1 MSVGVTW
8 WTQAWRTLWRD
19 ARAGELRLLVV
30 AVVLG
35 VAALSS
41 VSFLADRLN
50 GGLQRDARQLLGGD
64 VVVVSD
70 QATPAH
76 IVQRAKSDGLQ
87 GVTTLSFPTMA
98 RGQSQHGAEANS
110 RLVALKAVE
119 VGYPLR
125 GELKVASSLTQ
136 AQDAQAND
144 RASSANK
151 PAVEKTF
158 TIPATGEVWIE
169 LAGLEALGLDVG
181 DSVWLG
187 NSRLRVSRVLVH
199 EPDRGAGFMNFAPRV
214 LMNSADL
221 EATALIQPAS
231 RVTWRYAV
239 VGADSAV
246 KNFLAWAEAES
257 KKPEVRGVR
266 VESLEAGRP
275 EMRQT
280 LDRAGK
286 FLNLVALL
294 AALLSA
300 VAVALAARAFAARH
314 LDDCAMLRVL
324 GLSQRHIAL
333 SYTAEFVW
341 VGSFASALG
350 LALGY
355 AVHLV
360 FVALLKGLVDTA
372 LPAPSLWPVVYG
384 LGTGLTLLL
393 AFGLPPVLQ
402 LASVPALRVMRRDV
416 GELKATTIS
425 VWALGLTGFAVLLM
439 AVSRD
444 LKLGLMVVGG
454 FAGAVLLFAG
464 MAWVAV
470 YVLRRTVVEGH
481 APPWLMLATRQIS
494 ARPVYAM
501 VQVSALAVGLLA
513 LALLVLLRTDLI
525 SSWRNATPVD
535 APNRFVINIQ
545 PTQAEPFLQTLRDA
559 GVNKLD
565 WYPMI
570 RARLVAVNDV
580 TVTPD
585 SYTEERAQRLVDRE
599 FNVSFNAEKPEHN
612 TVVAGVWQAEETD
625 GLSIEEGIAKTLKLK
640 LGDRLR
646 FDMAGVLHEAR
657 ITSVRRVD
665 WASMRANFF
674 VMYPVSRMTTGAGF
688 EVPTTYIAAFR
699 APQRMPMA
707 ANQTVKPLPT
717 FDNQLIAR
725 FPNVTSVDMGATL
738 NQVQS
743 VLGQV
748 VSAVEFLF
756 LFTLAAGL
764 VVLFAAVTAT
774 REERAREY
782 AVLRALGASNQLLAY
797 VQRAELAGIGALA
810 GLLATCV
817 AMLMGWGLARYAF
830 EFEWTAS
837 PWVPLLGALVGALLA
852 LAAGWWG
859 LRDVLRRPVVQTLRQ
874 AL

>member
-1 MSVGVTW
+1 MNQRIQVANPNQNPPTGVTW

-30 AVVLG
+30 AVALG

-70 QATPAH
+70 QVTPAH
-76 IVQRAKSDGLQ
+76 IVQRAKDAGLQ
-87 GVTTLSFPTMA
+87 GVSTLSFPTMA
-98 RGQSQHGAEANS
+98 RGASQNGMESSS

-119 VGYPLR
+119 AGYPLR
-125 GELKVASSLTQ
+125 GELQVASSLSQ
-136 AQDAQAND
+136 ADVA
-144 RASSANK
+144 
-151 PAVEKTF
+151 EKT
-158 TIPATGEVWIE
+158 THLPASGEVWVE
-169 LAGLEALGLDVG
+169 AAGLEALGLDVG
-181 DSVWLG
+181 DSVLLG
-187 NSRLRVSRVLVH
+187 NSRLRISRVLVH

-214 LMNSADL
+214 LMNSVDL
-221 EATALIQPAS
+221 AATALIQPAS
-231 RVTWRYAV
+231 RITWRYAV
-239 VGADSAV
+239 VGPDAAA
-246 KNFLAWAEAES
+246 KNFLAWVDAES

-280 LDRAGK
+280 LDRAAK

-300 VAVALAARAFAARH
+300 VAVALAARTFATRH

-341 VGSFASALG
+341 VGTFASVLG

-355 AVHLV
+355 AVHGV
-360 FVALLKGLVDTA
+360 FVALLKGLVETA
-372 LPAPSLWPVVYG
+372 LPAPSVWPVVYG
-384 LGTGLTLLL
+384 LSAGLTLLL

-416 GELKATTIS
+416 GELKATTLS
-425 VWALGLTGFAVLLM
+425 VWALGLTGFAVLLI

-464 MAWVAV
+464 MAWLAV
-470 YVLRRTVVEGH
+470 QVLRRSVVEGS
-481 APPWLMLATRQIS
+481 APPWLMLATRQVS

-501 VQVSALAVGLLA
+501 VQVSSLAVGLLA

-525 SSWRNATPVD
+525 SSWRNATPAD

-545 PTQAEPFLQTLRDA
+545 PTQAEPFLQTLREA
-559 GVNKLD
+559 GVHKLD
-565 WYPMI
+565 WYPMV
-570 RARLVAVNDV
+570 RGRLVAVNDV

-585 SYTEERAQRLVDRE
+585 SYTDERAKRLADRE
-599 FNVSFNAEKPEHN
+599 FNVSFSAEKPEHN
-612 TVVAGVWQAEETD
+612 TVVQGQWQAENPND
-625 GLSIEEGIAKTLKLK
+625 LSIEEGVAKTLNLK
-640 LGDRLR
+640 MGDRLR
-646 FDMAGVLHEAR
+646 FDIAGMLREAR

-665 WASMRANFF
+665 WTSMRANFF
-674 VMYPVSRMTTGAGF
+674 VMYPVSHLTTDAGF

-699 APQRMPMA
+699 APQRQA
-707 ANQTVKPLPT
+707 ALGQPAPT
-717 FDNQLIAR
+717 FDNQLISR

-782 AVLRALGASNQLLAY
+782 AVLRALGASNQLLAN
-797 VQRAELAGIGALA
+797 VQRAELAGVGALA
-810 GLLATCV
+810 GFLATCV
-817 AMLMGWGLARYAF
+817 AMAMGWGLARFAF

-837 PWVPLLGALVGALLA
+837 PWVPVLGAVVGALLA
-852 LAAGWWG
+852 LVAGWWG

-874 AL
+874 AS

>member
-1 MSVGVTW
+1 MTAAVQSRVTW
-8 WTQAWRTLWRD
+8 WSLAWRTLWRD
-19 ARAGELRLLVV
+19 ARAGELRLLMV

-76 IVQRAKSDGLQ
+76 IVQHAKHEGLQ

-98 RGQSQHGAEANS
+98 RGQTQNGADSNS

-119 VGYPLR
+119 AGYPLR
-125 GELKVASSLTQ
+125 GELKVANDLAMAQQ
-136 AQDAQAND
+136 AQ
-144 RASSANK
+144 
-151 PAVEKTF
+151 KT
-158 TIPATGEVWIE
+158 TNIPALGEVWVEIS
-169 LAGLEALGLDVG
+169 GLEALGLEVG
-181 DSVWLG
+181 DALLLG
-187 NSRLRVSRVLVH
+187 NSRLRISRVLVH

-214 LMNSADL
+214 MMNVADL
-221 EATALIQPAS
+221 AATGLVQPAS
-231 RVTWRYAV
+231 RVTWRFAV
-239 VGADSAV
+239 VGSETATQ
-246 KNFLAWAEAES
+246 NFLAWAEAES

-324 GLSQRHIAL
+324 GLSQRDIAL
-333 SYTAEFVW
+333 AYTAEFVW
-341 VGSFASALG
+341 VGMFASAVG
-350 LALGY
+350 LLLGY
-355 AVHLV
+355 AVHLL
-360 FVALLKGLVDTA
+360 FVSLLAGLVDTV
-372 LPAPSLWPVVYG
+372 LPAPSVWPVVYG

-416 GELKATTIS
+416 GELKATTLS
-425 VWALGLTGFAVLLM
+425 VWALGLTGFALLLV

-454 FAGAVLLFAG
+454 FASAVLLFAG
-464 MAWVAV
+464 MAWLAV
-470 YVLRRTVVEGH
+470 WLLRRSVVEGS
-481 APPWLMLATRQIS
+481 APPWLMLATRQVS

-545 PTQAEPFLQTLRDA
+545 PSQAESFLQTLREA

-565 WYPMI
+565 WYPMM
-570 RARLVAVNDV
+570 RARLVAVNEV

-599 FNVSFNAEKPEHN
+599 FNVSFNATVPEHN
-612 TVVAGVWQAEETD
+612 TVVGGAWQNEEANA
-625 GLSIEEGIAKTLKLK
+625 LSIEEGIAKTLKLK

-665 WASMRANFF
+665 WTSMRANFF
-674 VMYPVSRMTTGAGF
+674 VMYPVSRMTTGTGF
-688 EVPTTYIAAFR
+688 DVPTTYIAAFR
-699 APQRMPMA
+699 TPERVA
-707 ANQTVKPLPT
+707 TVGADKPTPT
-717 FDNQLIAR
+717 FDNQLISR
-725 FPNVTSVDMGATL
+725 FPNVTNVDMGAAL

-782 AVLRALGASNQLLAY
+782 AVLRALGASNQLLAL
-797 VQRAELAGIGALA
+797 VQRAELAGVGALA
-810 GLLATCV
+810 GLLASSV
-817 AMLMGWGLARYAF
+817 AMVMGWALARFAF
-830 EFEWTAS
+830 EFAWTAS
-837 PWVPLLGALVGALLA
+837 PWVPLVGAVVGALLA

-859 LRDVLRRPVVQTLRQ
+859 LRDVLQRPVVQTLRQ
-874 AL
+874 ASH

>member
-1 MSVGVTW
+1 MSAGVTW
-8 WTQAWRTLWRD
+8 WSQAWRTLWRD

-30 AVVLG
+30 AVALG

-76 IVQRAKSDGLQ
+76 IMQRAKADGLQ

-98 RGQSQHGAEANS
+98 RGQSQSGAEANS
-110 RLVALKAVE
+110 RLVALKAAE

-125 GELKVASSLTQ
+125 GELKVASSLAQ
-136 AQDAQAND
+136 AQLALNND
-144 RASSANK
+144 NTGSNKSA
-151 PAVEKTF
+151 AEKTA
-158 TIPATGEVWIE
+158 TIPAAGEVWIE
-169 LAGLEALGLDVG
+169 AAGLEALGLDVG

-187 NSRLRVSRVLVH
+187 NSRLRISRVLVH

-239 VGADSAV
+239 AGADSAA

-280 LDRAGK
+280 LDRAAK

-341 VGSFASALG
+341 VGSFASVLG
-350 LALGY
+350 LVLGY

-372 LPAPSLWPVVYG
+372 LPAPSVWPVVYG

-416 GELKATTIS
+416 GELKATTLS
-425 VWALGLTGFAVLLM
+425 VWALGLTGFSVLLI

-464 MAWVAV
+464 MAWLAV
-470 YVLRRTVVEGH
+470 YVLRRTVVEGS

-545 PTQAEPFLQTLRDA
+545 PTQAEPFLQTLREA

-565 WYPMI
+565 MFPMI

-599 FNVSFNAEKPEHN
+599 FNVSFSADQPEHN
-612 TVVAGVWQAEETD
+612 KLVEGAWQAEEAD

-640 LGDRLR
+640 LGDSLR

-688 EVPTTYIAAFR
+688 DVPTTYIAAFR
-699 APQRMPMA
+699 APQRQS
-707 ANQTVKPLPT
+707 ANPVPS
-717 FDNQLIAR
+717 FDNQLIQR
-725 FPNVTSVDMGATL
+725 FPNITNLDMGASL
-738 NQVQS
+738 NQVQA

-782 AVLRALGASNQLLAY
+782 AVLRALGASNQLLAN

-810 GLLATCV
+810 GLLATSV
-817 AMLMGWGLARYAF
+817 AMLMGWGLARFAF

-837 PWVPLLGALVGALLA
+837 PWVPLLGAVIGALLA

-874 AL
+874 AS

>member
-1 MSVGVTW
+1 MNGANVTW
-8 WTQAWRTLWRD
+8 WALAWRTLWRD

-30 AVVLG
+30 AVALG

-64 VVVVSD
+64 AVVVSD
-70 QATPAH
+70 QATPPH
-76 IVQRAKSDGLQ
+76 IVQQAQQAGLQ

-98 RGQSQHGAEANS
+98 RGLSSSDAENKS
-110 RLVALKAVE
+110 RLIALKAVAA
-119 VGYPLR
+119 GYPLR
-125 GELKVASSLTQ
+125 GELQVANSLAQ
-136 AQDAQAND
+136 AQALLND
-144 RASSANK
+144 PNNAIAA
-151 PAVEKTF
+151 PAEKT
-158 TIPATGEVWIE
+158 TQIPASGEAWVE
-169 LAGLEALGLDVG
+169 AGALEALNLDVG
-181 DSVWLG
+181 DTLMLG
-187 NSRLRVSRVLVH
+187 DSRLRISRVLVQ

-214 LMNSADL
+214 MINHADL
-221 EATALIQPAS
+221 QATGLMQPAS
-231 RVTWRYAV
+231 RITWRYAV
-239 VGADSAV
+239 VGPEAAV
-246 KNFLAWAEAES
+246 AAFLTWAEAES

-280 LDRAGK
+280 LDRAAK

-324 GLSQRHIAL
+324 GLSQRHIAW

-341 VGSFASALG
+341 VGSLASGLG

-355 AVHLV
+355 AVHLL
-360 FVALLKGLVDTA
+360 FVSLLKGLVDTS

-416 GELKATTIS
+416 GELKATTLS
-425 VWALGLTGFAVLLM
+425 VWALGLTGFAVLLV

-454 FAGAVLLFAG
+454 FAAAVLLFAG
-464 MAWVAV
+464 MAWLAVVA
-470 YVLRRTVVEGH
+470 LRRSVIEGA
-481 APPWLMLATRQIS
+481 APPWLMLATRQVS
-494 ARPVYAM
+494 ARPVYA
-501 VQVSALAVGLLA
+501 VLQVSALAVGLLA
-513 LALLVLLRTDLI
+513 LALLVLLRTDLV
-525 SSWRNATPVD
+525 SSWRNATPAD

-545 PTQAEPFLQTLRDA
+545 PAQAESFVRTLRDA
-559 GVNKLD
+559 GVHRFD
-565 WYPMI
+565 WYPMV
-570 RARLVAVNDV
+570 RARLVAINGN

-585 SYTEERAQRLVDRE
+585 SYSEERAQRLVDRE
-599 FNVSFNAEKPEHN
+599 FNVSFSADKPEHN
-612 TVVAGVWQAEETD
+612 SVVAGAWQAEEAD
-625 GLSIEEGIAKTLKLK
+625 GLSIEEGIAKTLKLQ
-640 LGDRLR
+640 LGDSLR
-646 FDMAGVLHEAR
+646 FDMAGVQHEAR

-665 WASMRANFF
+665 WTSMRANFF
-674 VMYPVSRMTTGAGF
+674 VMYPVSRLHTNAGLD
-688 EVPTTYIAAFR
+688 VPTTYIAAFR
-699 APQRMPMA
+699 APLRVVVA
-707 ANQTVKPLPT
+707 GADKAEPT
-717 FDNQLIAR
+717 FDNQLVNR

-738 NQVQS
+738 NQVQR
-743 VLGQV
+743 VLEQV

-782 AVLRALGASNQLLAY
+782 AVLRALGASNQLLAH
-797 VQRAELAGIGALA
+797 VQRAELAGVGALA
-810 GLLATCV
+810 GLLASCV
-817 AMLMGWGLARYAF
+817 AMVMGWGLAHFAF
-830 EFEWTAS
+830 EFEWTAN
-837 PWVPLLGALVGALLA
+837 PWVPLLGVLVGALLA
-852 LAAGWWG
+852 WAAGWWG

-874 AL
+874 ASQ

>member
-1 MSVGVTW
+1 MSAGVTW

-19 ARAGELRLLVV
+19 ARAGELRVLLVAV
-30 AVVLG
+30 ALG

-70 QATPAH
+70 QTTPAH
-76 IVQRAKSDGLQ
+76 IVQRAQTEGLQ

-98 RGQSQHGAEANS
+98 RGQAQGQRESNS

-119 VGYPLR
+119 AGYPLR
-125 GELKVASSLTQ
+125 GELKVARGLTQ
-136 AQDAQAND
+136 TEESIA
-144 RASSANK
+144 
-151 PAVEKTF
+151 
-158 TIPATGEVWIE
+158 TIPAVGEVWVE
-169 LAGLEALGLDVG
+169 AGGLEALGLDVG
-181 DSVWLG
+181 DTLMLG
-187 NSRLRVSRVLVH
+187 QSRLRISRVLMH

-214 LMNSADL
+214 LMNREDL
-221 EATALIQPAS
+221 NATGLVQPAS
-231 RVTWRYAV
+231 RVTWRYAL
-239 VGADSAV
+239 VGPEGVSQQ
-246 KNFLAWAEAES
+246 FLTWAEAES
-257 KKPEVRGVR
+257 KRPEVRGVR
-266 VESLEAGRP
+266 VESLESGRP

-300 VAVALAARAFAARH
+300 VAVALAARTFAARH

-341 VGSFASALG
+341 VGLFASVLG

-355 AVHLV
+355 AVHEV

-372 LPAPSLWPVVYG
+372 LPAPSLWPVMYG

-402 LASVPALRVMRRDV
+402 LASVPALRVMRREV
-416 GELKATTIS
+416 GELRTITVS

-444 LKLGLMVVGG
+444 LKLGLLVVGG
-454 FAGAVLLFAG
+454 FAAAALLFAG
-464 MAWVAV
+464 AAWFAV
-470 YVLRRTVVEGH
+470 YLLRRHVVEGH
-481 APPWLMLATRQIS
+481 APTWLMLATRQVS
-494 ARPVYAM
+494 ARPLYAV

-545 PTQAEPFLQTLRDA
+545 PTQTQAFLQTLREA
-559 GVNKLD
+559 GVKQLD

-570 RARLVAVNDV
+570 RARLVAVNGH
-580 TVTPD
+580 TVTPEN
-585 SYTEERAQRLVDRE
+585 YTEERAQRLVDRE
-599 FNVSFNAEKPEHN
+599 FNVSFSAQAPEHN
-612 TVVAGVWQAEETD
+612 TVVGGAWQAEEAD
-625 GLSIEEGIAKTLKLK
+625 GLSIEEGIAKTLKVQ

-665 WASMRANFF
+665 WTSMRANFF
-674 VMYPVSRMTTGAGF
+674 VMYPVSHLNTGAGF
-688 EVPTTYIAAFR
+688 DVPTTYMAAFR
-699 APQRMPMA
+699 APPREAGRPG
-707 ANQTVKPLPT
+707 
-717 FDNQLIAR
+717 FDNQLIQR
-725 FPNVTSVDMGATL
+725 FPNLTNVDIGATL
-738 NQVQS
+738 NQVQR
-743 VLGQV
+743 VLSQV
-748 VSAVEFLF
+748 VRAVECLF
-756 LFTLAAGL
+756 VFTLAAGL

-782 AVLRALGASNQLLAY
+782 AVLRALGASNQLLVQ

-817 AMLMGWGLARYAF
+817 AMVMGWGLARFAF

-837 PWVPLLGALVGALLA
+837 PWVPLLGVVVGALLA

-859 LRDVLRRPVVQTLRQ
+859 LREVLRRPVVQTLRQ
-874 AL
+874 T

>member
-1 MSVGVTW
+1 
-8 WTQAWRTLWRD
+8 
-19 ARAGELRLLVV
+19 
-30 AVVLG
+30 
-35 VAALSS
+35 
-41 VSFLADRLN
+41 
-50 GGLQRDARQLLGGD
+50 
-64 VVVVSD
+64 
-70 QATPAH
+70 
-76 IVQRAKSDGLQ
+76 
-87 GVTTLSFPTMA
+87 
-98 RGQSQHGAEANS
+98 
-110 RLVALKAVE
+110 
-119 VGYPLR
+119 
-125 GELKVASSLTQ
+125 
-136 AQDAQAND
+136 
-144 RASSANK
+144 
-151 PAVEKTF
+151 
-158 TIPATGEVWIE
+158 
-169 LAGLEALGLDVG
+169 
-181 DSVWLG
+181 
-187 NSRLRVSRVLVH
+187 
-199 EPDRGAGFMNFAPRV
+199 
-214 LMNSADL
+214 
-221 EATALIQPAS
+221 
-231 RVTWRYAV
+231 
-239 VGADSAV
+239 
-246 KNFLAWAEAES
+246 
-257 KKPEVRGVR
+257 
-266 VESLEAGRP
+266 
-275 EMRQT
+275 
-280 LDRAGK
+280 
-286 FLNLVALL
+286 
-294 AALLSA
+294 
-300 VAVALAARAFAARH
+300 
-314 LDDCAMLRVL
+314 
-324 GLSQRHIAL
+324 
-333 SYTAEFVW
+333 
-341 VGSFASALG
+341 
-350 LALGY
+350 
-355 AVHLV
+355 
-360 FVALLKGLVDTA
+360 
-372 LPAPSLWPVVYG
+372 
-384 LGTGLTLLL
+384 L

-416 GELKATTIS
+416 GELKAATIS
-425 VWALGLTGFAVLLM
+425 VWALGLIGFAGLLV

-464 MAWVAV
+464 MAWLAV
-470 YVLRRTVVEGH
+470 YVLRRTVVEGS

-525 SSWRNATPVD
+525 SSWRNATPVN

-545 PTQAEPFLQTLRDA
+545 PTQAEPFLQTLREA
-559 GVNKLD
+559 GVSKLD

-599 FNVSFNAEKPEHN
+599 FNVSFSADQPEHN
-612 TVVAGVWQAEETD
+612 KVVAGTWQAEEAD

-646 FDMAGVLHEAR
+646 FDMAGVLHEAC

-674 VMYPVSRMTTGAGF
+674 VMYPVSRMVTGAGF
-688 EVPTTYIAAFR
+688 DVPTTYIAAFR
-699 APQRMPMA
+699 APQR
-707 ANQTVKPLPT
+707 QSVKPSPS
-717 FDNQLIAR
+717 FDNQLIQR
-725 FPNVTSVDMGATL
+725 FPNITNVDMGASL
-738 NQVQS
+738 NQVQA

-782 AVLRALGASNQLLAY
+782 AVLRALGASNQLLAN

-817 AMLMGWGLARYAF
+817 AMLMGWGLARFAF

-837 PWVPLLGALVGALLA
+837 PWVPLLGAIVGAMLA

-874 AL
+874 AT